1 MLILA
6 MKKIFPLKRG
16 KCFYKFRLCVVVALA
31 GQVAGAGVGGEAEGG
46 LYMPTASAL
55 LHEVAP
61 SGLSS

>member
-1 MLILA
+1 M
-6 MKKIFPLKRG
+6 
-16 KCFYKFRLCVVVALA
+16 VVALA